1 MQITMT
7 QADFEEAVADYL
19 AKMGMSAHVGNVVFS
34 STSGKSVKGIMATIE
49 LGANAVTQ
57 VEVAPV
63 AKAASKTLKAVKEV
77 PVLAE
82 TAPDKSIGEMVK
94 EQLEEDSPLPDVE
107 NGKVVEAEADMT
119 IAQEDTSDRKSLFS

>member
-49 LGANAVTQ
+49 LGANAVAQ
-57 VEVAPV
+57 VEVAP
-63 AKAASKTLKAVKEV
+63 KAASKTLKAVKEV

-82 TAPDKSIGEMVK
+82 TAPDKTIGELIS
-94 EQLEEDSPLPDVE
+94 EQSEEDSPLPDVAD
-107 NGKVVEAEADMT
+107 GKVVEAEAEMMND
-119 IAQEDTSDRKSLFS
+119 QESTSERKSLFS